1 MEGEYHA
8 LLQSM
13 MRFNRHCFLISYAQ
27 LEALGLYPGQPQ
39 MLMALMHREDISQ
52 RELAEAMSVK
62 PATLTVMLR
71 RMAGKGLVQRH
82 TDEHDQRVTRLR
94 LTPEGRA
101 VVMRLKDTIEQM
113 GKDIFVTLTQEER
126 RQLSDMLERLSAA
139 IAGKLPKEE
148 SSSL

>member
-1 MEGEYHA
+1 
-8 LLQSM
+8 
-13 MRFNRHCFLISYAQ
+13 
-27 LEALGLYPGQPQ
+27 

-113 GKDIFVTLTQEER
+113 GKDIFGTLTQEER